1 MGNQWPAVRQADYGL
16 GAVPWQLK
24 LSQWFRGQ
32 ESESLCGSAFVS
44 MVKPAHLGHGN
55 NPSPLGRFNRSSVRR
70 VLPKR
75 KMTTRTVIVVQ
86 VAGHL
91 PPERGFIHHDDLIQ
105 AFAANGTDQPFDIWA
120 LPRRAWR
127 REHFRDVHLGSQ
139 RPEGLAVHSIPVPKR
154 SAAQRPKGMPASA
167 APPSTLQSDV
177 RSH

>member
-1 MGNQWPAVRQADYGL
+1 MGNQRPAVRQADYGL

-32 ESESLCGSAFVS
+32 EPESLCGSAFVS

-91 PPERGFIHHDDLIQ
+91 PPERRFIHHDDVIQ
-105 AFAANGTDQPFDIWA
+105 AFARMEPISRSTY
-120 LPRRAWR
+120 
-127 REHFRDVHLGSQ
+127 
-139 RPEGLAVHSIPVPKR
+139 GLCHGERGAVSTSVISI
-154 SAAQRPKGMPASA
+154 SAASVRKAS
-167 APPSTLQSDV
+167 PYT
-177 RSH
+177 RSRSRSM